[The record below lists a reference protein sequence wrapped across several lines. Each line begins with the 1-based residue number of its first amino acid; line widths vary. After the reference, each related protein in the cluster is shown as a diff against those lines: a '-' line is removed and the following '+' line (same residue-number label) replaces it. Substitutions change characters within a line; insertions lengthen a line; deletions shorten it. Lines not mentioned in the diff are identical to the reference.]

1 MSEVFVISD
10 IHGEYDML
18 LDVLQYW
25 DSRFQDLVILGDMV
39 DRGPESFKVVKKVK
53 ELQDEYGPEQVIVLK
68 GNHEDMMD
76 EYFYVPTQQSMFIY
90 NGGQVTLDS
99 FFRASKIPY
108 EDYLRSFS
116 FRERI
121 SALEEEFGDLLEW
134 LFKLPLCYQTGK
146 LLFTHAGFQ
155 SFYAD
160 WKNTNDSQ
168 YLWIRDHYKY
178 KNETGL
184 VNVFGHTPVINIH
197 GSHDP
202 YISRD
207 KMYVGIDGG
216 SCFGGQLNGVVFN
229 KETGEIK
236 ETYKSGAQ
244 PSAF

>member
-1 MSEVFVISD
+1 MSEIFVISD
-10 IHGEYDML
+10 IHGELDKLNQVLKHWNPGMQKL
-18 LDVLQYW
+18 L
-25 DSRFQDLVILGDMV
+25 ILGDMV
-39 DRGPESFKVVKKVK
+39 DRGPESFKVV
-53 ELQDEYGPEQVIVLK
+53 EMIYTLQKAWGKDKVIVLK

-76 EYFYVPTQQSMFIY
+76 EYFYTPSTQSMFIY

-99 FFRASKIPY
+99 FFRASQIPY
-108 EDYLRSFS
+108 EEYFLRYS
-116 FRERI
+116 EIQRI
-121 SALEEEFGDLLEW
+121 RTLEKEFKDILDW
-134 LFKLPLCYQTGK
+134 LFNLPLCYQTGK

-160 WKNTNDSQ
+160 WKNTSDSE
-168 YLWIRDHYKY
+168 YLWIRNHHKH

-202 YISRD
+202 YISKD

-229 KETGEIK
+229 IETGEIK
-236 ETYKSGAQ
+236 QMYKSEQ